1 MHDIG
6 CGVYDVESE
15 ADYGAGSNAIIME
28 KKDLEKKF
36 RDYRKGLLSEE
47 EIDALWI
54 EFLKDEALYK
64 QWLMEEN
71 LYHFYEQQK
80 RERVEKGAVDKEP
93 AMAEEP
99 AMVEGTAM
107 AEATPTR
114 RIWPLALASAAVV
127 VLALSLQVFRMGG
140 GEVNDVSYLALESIS
155 VDFMISGTV
164 YRSGTAVENDPEDD
178 TQDTSKISSIPVGQE
193 IDLAVLMAMRG
204 DHATAKRMLESLLDT
219 PDADNR
225 INRSQRAIIQYNL
238 GIAHYN
244 TGEFEQS
251 ITAFQ
256 TVQENIS
263 SQLDEVTLTED
274 QVILL
279 HWFQA
284 NANLKLNRPLEAT
297 AHLTYLSGREGAISR
312 QSTAILDKLLQTESR
327 QETNQ
332 VTE

>member
-1 MHDIG
+1 M
-6 CGVYDVESE
+6 
-15 ADYGAGSNAIIME
+15 ME
-28 KKDLEKKF
+28 KKELEKKF
-36 RDYRKGLLSEE
+36 RNYRKGLLSEE
-47 EIDALWI
+47 EVDALWI
-54 EFLKDEALYK
+54 EFLKDEELYK
-64 QWLMEEN
+64 RWLMEEN

-93 AMAEEP
+93 AM
-99 AMVEGTAM
+99 VEGTAM
-107 AEATPTR
+107 AEVTPMR

-127 VLALSLQVFRMGG
+127 VLALTLQVFRMGG

-178 TQDTSKISSIPVGQE
+178 TQDTSKISSILVGQE

-219 PDADNR
+219 PDADNK

>member
-1 MHDIG
+1 MHDAG

-15 ADYGAGSNAIIME
+15 ADYRAGSNAIMME
-28 KKDLEKKF
+28 KKELEKKF
-36 RDYRKGLLSEE
+36 RNYRKGLLSEE
-47 EIDALWI
+47 EVDALWI
-54 EFLKDEALYK
+54 EFLKDEELYK
-64 QWLMEEN
+64 RWLMEEN

-93 AMAEEP
+93 AM
-99 AMVEGTAM
+99 VEGTAM
-107 AEATPTR
+107 AEVTPMR

-127 VLALSLQVFRMGG
+127 VLALFLQVFRMGG

-164 YRSGTAVENDPEDD
+164 YRSGTAVENDTEDD

-219 PDADNR
+219 SDADNR

-327 QETNQ
+327 QETKQ

>member
-1 MHDIG
+1 
-6 CGVYDVESE
+6 
-15 ADYGAGSNAIIME
+15 
-28 KKDLEKKF
+28 
-36 RDYRKGLLSEE
+36 
-47 EIDALWI
+47 
-54 EFLKDEALYK
+54 
-64 QWLMEEN
+64 
-71 LYHFYEQQK
+71 
-80 RERVEKGAVDKEP
+80 
-93 AMAEEP
+93 
-99 AMVEGTAM
+99 MVEGTAM
-107 AEATPTR
+107 AEVTPMR

-127 VLALSLQVFRMGG
+127 VLALFLQVFRMGG

-327 QETNQ
+327 QETKQ

>member
-15 ADYGAGSNAIIME
+15 ADYRAGSNAIMME
-28 KKDLEKKF
+28 KKELEKKF

-47 EIDALWI
+47 EVDALWI
-54 EFLKDEALYK
+54 EFLKDEELYK
-64 QWLMEEN
+64 RWLMEEN

-93 AMAEEP
+93 AMAE
-99 AMVEGTAM
+99 GTAM
-107 AEATPTR
+107 AEATPMR

-127 VLALSLQVFRMGG
+127 VLALFLQVFRMGG

-178 TQDTSKISSIPVGQE
+178 TEDTSKISSIPVGQE

-327 QETNQ
+327 QETKQ

>member
-1 MHDIG
+1 M
-6 CGVYDVESE
+6 
-15 ADYGAGSNAIIME
+15 ME
-28 KKDLEKKF
+28 KKELEKKF

-47 EIDALWI
+47 EVDALWI
-54 EFLKDEALYK
+54 EFLKDEELYK
-64 QWLMEEN
+64 RWLMEEN

-93 AMAEEP
+93 AM
-99 AMVEGTAM
+99 VEGTAM
-107 AEATPTR
+107 AEVTPMR

-127 VLALSLQVFRMGG
+127 VLALFLQVFRMGG

>member
-1 MHDIG
+1 M
-6 CGVYDVESE
+6 
-15 ADYGAGSNAIIME
+15 ME
-28 KKDLEKKF
+28 KKELEKKF

-47 EIDALWI
+47 EVDALWI
-54 EFLKDEALYK
+54 EFLKDEELYK
-64 QWLMEEN
+64 RWLMEEN

-93 AMAEEP
+93 AM
-99 AMVEGTAM
+99 VEGTAM
-107 AEATPTR
+107 AEVTPMR

-127 VLALSLQVFRMGG
+127 VLALFLQVFRMGG

-327 QETNQ
+327 QETKQ

>member
-1 MHDIG
+1 MHDAG

-15 ADYGAGSNAIIME
+15 ADYRAGSNAIMME
-28 KKDLEKKF
+28 KKELEKKF

-47 EIDALWI
+47 EVDALWI
-54 EFLKDEALYK
+54 EFLKYEELYK
-64 QWLMEEN
+64 RWLMEEN

-93 AMAEEP
+93 AM
-99 AMVEGTAM
+99 VEGTAM
-107 AEATPTR
+107 AEVTPMR

-127 VLALSLQVFRMGG
+127 VLALFLQVFRMGG

-297 AHLTYLSGREGAISR
+297 SHLTYLSGREGAISR

>member
-1 MHDIG
+1 M
-6 CGVYDVESE
+6 
-15 ADYGAGSNAIIME
+15 ME
-28 KKDLEKKF
+28 KKELEKKF

-47 EIDALWI
+47 EVDALWI
-54 EFLKDEALYK
+54 EFLKDEELYK
-64 QWLMEEN
+64 RWLMEEN

-93 AMAEEP
+93 AM
-99 AMVEGTAM
+99 VEGTAM
-107 AEATPTR
+107 AEATPMR

-127 VLALSLQVFRMGG
+127 VLALFLQVFRMGG

-327 QETNQ
+327 QETKQ

>member
-15 ADYGAGSNAIIME
+15 ADYRAGSNAIMME
-28 KKDLEKKF
+28 KKELEKKI

-47 EIDALWI
+47 EVDALWI
-54 EFLKDEALYK
+54 EFLKDEELYK
-64 QWLMEEN
+64 RWLMEEN

-93 AMAEEP
+93 AMAK
-99 AMVEGTAM
+99 
-107 AEATPTR
+107 ATPMR

-127 VLALSLQVFRMGG
+127 VLALFLQVFRMGG

-164 YRSGTAVENDPEDD
+164 YRSGTAVENDTEDD
-178 TQDTSKISSIPVGQE
+178 TEDTSKISSIPVGQE

-219 PDADNR
+219 PDVDNR

-327 QETNQ
+327 QETKQ

>member
-1 MHDIG
+1 M
-6 CGVYDVESE
+6 
-15 ADYGAGSNAIIME
+15 ME
-28 KKDLEKKF
+28 KKELEKKF
-36 RDYRKGLLSEE
+36 RNYRKGLLSEE
-47 EIDALWI
+47 EVDALWI
-54 EFLKDEALYK
+54 EFLKDEELYK
-64 QWLMEEN
+64 RWLMEEN

-93 AMAEEP
+93 AM
-99 AMVEGTAM
+99 VEGTAM
-107 AEATPTR
+107 AEVTPMR

-127 VLALSLQVFRMGG
+127 VLALFLQVFRMGG

-327 QETNQ
+327 QETKQ

>member
-1 MHDIG
+1 MHDAG

-15 ADYGAGSNAIIME
+15 ADYRAGSNAIMME
-28 KKDLEKKF
+28 KKELEKKF
-36 RDYRKGLLSEE
+36 RNYRKGLLSEE
-47 EIDALWI
+47 EVDALWI
-54 EFLKDEALYK
+54 EFLKDEELYK
-64 QWLMEEN
+64 RWLMEEN

-93 AMAEEP
+93 AM
-99 AMVEGTAM
+99 VEGTAM
-107 AEATPTR
+107 AEVTPMR

-127 VLALSLQVFRMGG
+127 VLALFLQVFRMGG

-327 QETNQ
+327 QETKQ